1 MITYP
6 LFNCAGLAQGSFC
19 SGDTVGDTAVTFAKA
34 PELSTHFLGK
44 KAKASWSE
52 YINSQRGFF
61 FTQDQH
67 TVVDWFPHQTFYE
80 TAWNYFV
87 SALKQDVWAGHIE
100 KVRPLFNSQLA
111 VLATCWSV
119 TYLIEHFQFFFFAVY
134 NLPTGE
140 VWWYLLVTC
149 STLFN
154 LKYNSSKSYSLKNA
168 GLFFKPNCWVEMSV
182 SCVSSGRFAWWKRH
196 ERLA

>member
-1 MITYP
+1 MLTYP

-52 YINSQRGFF
+52 YINSQRGIFF
-61 FTQDQH
+61 YSRPAYCGGLVSPPDFLWDRMKLLR
-67 TVVDWFPHQTFYE
+67 FCIE
-80 TAWNYFV
+80 TRCLGGAYW
-87 SALKQDVWAGHIE
+87 KGQ
-100 KVRPLFNSQLA
+100 PPFNSQLA

-119 TYLIEHFQFFFFAVY
+119 TYLIEHFRKKFFAIH

-140 VWWYLLVTC
+140 VWWYLLVKC

-154 LKYNSSKSYSLKNA
+154 LKCN
-168 GLFFKPNCWVEMSV
+168 
-182 SCVSSGRFAWWKRH
+182 
-196 ERLA
+196 